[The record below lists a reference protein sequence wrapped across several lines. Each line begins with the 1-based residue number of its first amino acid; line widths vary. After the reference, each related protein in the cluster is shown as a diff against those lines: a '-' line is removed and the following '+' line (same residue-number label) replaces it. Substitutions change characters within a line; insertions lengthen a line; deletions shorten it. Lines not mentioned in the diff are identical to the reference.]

1 MSFILLVRLIPPPN
15 LDKQQEKGAGR
26 RGGVE
31 GMKEGRKEGKQI
43 EINRN
48 VNRIFTT
55 SIILCNPRQNKYP
68 SPFSG

>member
-31 GMKEGRKEGKQI
+31 GMKEGRKKGGKT
-43 EINRN
+43 NRN
-48 VNRIFTT
+48 KPKR
-55 SIILCNPRQNKYP
+55 
-68 SPFSG
+68 